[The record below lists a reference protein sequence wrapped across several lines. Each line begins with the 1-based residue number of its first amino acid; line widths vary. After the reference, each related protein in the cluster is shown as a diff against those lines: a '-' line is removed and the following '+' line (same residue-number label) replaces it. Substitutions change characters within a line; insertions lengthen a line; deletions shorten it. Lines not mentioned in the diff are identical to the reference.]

1 MLYDVT
7 GLGVTTN
14 IANLNLTTINWLDSG
29 SNLFSTAGGSF
40 TLSQNGEDVM
50 LNFSPIPE
58 PSTYGIALGAMALA
72 LAAVRRQ
79 RRKKS

>member
-1 MLYDVT
+1 
-7 GLGVTTN
+7 
-14 IANLNLTTINWLDSG
+14 
-29 SNLFSTAGGSF
+29 
-40 TLSQNGEDVM
+40 M

-79 RRKKS
+79 RRKKI